1 MDTSKRIII
10 VSNRL
15 PIKLSKKEN
24 SFTYHTSEG
33 GLATALGSVYK
44 MNDNLWIGWPGLTV
58 EESDEQA
65 IVIELAKDNLYPVFL
80 DETDLEQYYEG
91 FSNETLWPLFHYFPS
106 YTTYDPTYWEYYK
119 SVNKKFADAILKFAT
134 EEDIIWIHDYQLM
147 LVPQLVRDVLPNANI
162 GFFNHIPFPSYE
174 IFRSLPW
181 RAELL
186 NGVLGADVIGFHTY
200 DDVRH
205 FLSSNIRINGHM
217 STANEITVSNRKVT
231 VDAFPISIDFV
242 KYNSLTEES
251 ATIQNEQ
258 KIRKITNGRKLFI
271 SIDRLDYSKGIIN
284 RLRAFELLLKT
295 HPELCEKIVLVHVVV
310 PSRDNVSKYKELKQ
324 EMDRIISDINGRYG
338 ALNWQ
343 PIIHLYRSLSIN
355 LLSAL
360 YKCSDVALVTPLR
373 DGMNLVS
380 KEFVASK
387 QECNGV
393 LILSEMAGAARELSD
408 AVLINPTDIWDF
420 SEKMYRALTMSEK
433 EMETRMYNMRKIVS
447 KFNIQNWLKNYIS
460 RLIETKN
467 SQKQMETNFIDRE
480 QTITISKE
488 YQAAKKRLIILDYD
502 GTLVPFY
509 DQIDQAYPSNEL
521 NNLLSEL
528 CNDPHNTIVIAS
540 GRDHET
546 LDNWLGHHSI
556 NLIAEHGAIFKNAG
570 GTWETS
576 LPMDSDWKNGLYNT
590 LDNYCRRTPGTF
602 IEEKSFSLAWHYRQ
616 ADAGLGELRAQEL
629 IADIKHLTA
638 DLGLNILNGD
648 KVVEIKS
655 IAVNKGNAVKKFL
668 NEDYSLVIAIGD
680 DVTDEDTFK
689 AVPDGSLTI
698 KVGKALSVANYHLRS
713 VDDVLSLLN
722 TMVTQNSS
730 ITLQ

>member
-15 PIKLSKKEN
+15 PIKLSKKEAN
-24 SFTYHTSEG
+24 FTYHTSEG

-44 MNDNLWIGWPGLTV
+44 TNNNLWIGWPGLTV
-58 EESDEQA
+58 DSEDEA
-65 IVIELAKDNLYPVFL
+65 SIEKELQKDNLFPVFL
-80 DETDLEQYYEG
+80 DETDLEHYYEG

-106 YTTYDPTYWEYYK
+106 YTTYDPTYWAYYR
-119 SVNKKFADAILKFAT
+119 SVNEKFAEVVLRFAT
-134 EEDIIWIHDYQLM
+134 EDDIIWIHDYQLM
-147 LVPQLVRDVLPNANI
+147 LVPQLVRKVLPNATI

-174 IFRSLPW
+174 IFRALPW

-205 FLSSNIRINGHM
+205 FLSSNIRINGYT
-217 STANEITVSNRKVT
+217 STANEITIKNRKVT
-231 VDAFPISIDFV
+231 VDAFPISIDFN
-242 KYNSLTEES
+242 KYNDLTGEN
-251 ATIQNEQ
+251 ATTQNEQ
-258 KIRKITNGRKLFI
+258 KIRNIAKGRKLFI
-271 SIDRLDYSKGIIN
+271 SIDRLDYSKGILN
-284 RLRAFELLLKT
+284 RLKAFEILLKT
-295 HPELCEKIVLVHVVV
+295 HPELCEKIVFVHVVV

-324 EMDRIISDINGRYG
+324 EMDRAISDINGRYG
-338 ALNWQ
+338 TLSWQ

-387 QECNGV
+387 QQCNGV

-408 AVLINPTDIWDF
+408 AVLINPIDIWDF
-420 SEKMYRALTMSEK
+420 SEKMYQALIMPKE

-447 KFNIQNWLKNYIS
+447 KFNIQNWLKNFIS
-460 RLIETKN
+460 RLVETKH
-467 SQKQMETNFIDRE
+467 SQKQMETNFIDKA
-480 QTITISKE
+480 QADTITE
-488 YQAAKKRLIILDYD
+488 QYQIAKKRLIVLDYD

-509 DQIDQAYPSNEL
+509 DQIDEAYPSDEL
-521 NNLLSEL
+521 NDILSEL
-528 CNDPHNTIVIAS
+528 CSDPLNTVVISS

-546 LDNWLGHHSI
+546 LNNWLGHHDQL
-556 NLIAEHGAIFKNAG
+556 NLIAEHGAIYKDASS
-570 GTWETS
+570 TWKSS
-576 LPMDSDWKNGLYNT
+576 LPMDTDWKNGLYNT

-602 IEEKSFSLAWHYRQ
+602 IEEKSFSMAWHYRQ
-616 ADAGLGELRAQEL
+616 ADNGLGELRAQEL
-629 IADIKHLTA
+629 VGDIKHLTA
-638 DLGLNILNGD
+638 DLGLNILHGD

-655 IAVNKGNAVKKFL
+655 IAVNKGNAVKRFL
-668 NEDYSLVIAIGD
+668 YEDYDLVMAIGD

-689 AVPDGSLTI
+689 AMPEGAITI
-698 KVGKALSVANYHLRS
+698 KVGKALSSANYHLRS
-713 VDDVLSLLN
+713 VDDVLELLKKMIKN
-722 TMVTQNSS
+722 NSS
-730 ITLQ
+730 VTL